1 MQGPGGQYQATSD
14 YKVQPTTIPK
24 ALPSIL
30 GKEGASLGGPTQVP
44 KHMQQQQNF
53 LLKASGQQALSKNGS
68 MNGSTMSMSGQV
80 YTDTYIHPY
89 PLTYPFPLHHIR
101 QRDESFLQYS

>member
-1 MQGPGGQYQATSD
+1 MGQQPGGASMQSKVQGPGGGSTQMQGPGGQYQATGD

-30 GKEGASLGGPTQVP
+30 GKEGASMGGPTQVP

-53 LLKASGQQALSKNGS
+53 LLKASGQALSKNS
-68 MNGSTMSMSGQV
+68 TMNGTNMSMSGQV
-80 YTDTYIHPY
+80 K
-89 PLTYPFPLHHIR
+89 
-101 QRDESFLQYS
+101 